1 VELTGTGQAPPTDV
15 LNPETL
21 TFAATAEG
29 QLSTAQAVTITNTGD
44 LPLTGIS
51 VTASAQFTATSNFAT
66 QIAAHSVGTINVQFA
81 PTQLGAVSGTLI
93 VTDALRTQNVMLSG
107 TGVAAPAFSVNPASL
122 TFNNQQP
129 GVASAVQTI
138 TVTNSGGAPL
148 ANVGVAITGSAAASY
163 SIPSTTCGAV
173 LNGGASCA
181 VRVTLT
187 PSATGAI
194 AATLNIS
201 SSTQGVTPAA
211 VPLNGSGQL
220 ATGLATNPAQINFAV
235 LGAGQ
240 SSAAQAVTVTNT
252 SSYAIAAVTLATAP
266 PFSITQNSCTGSLG
280 AGANC
285 TASVEFQPAAGGAAS
300 GALTVASSAVAA
312 PATVALT
319 GIGFDF
325 SLGAIGPTSVTVA
338 SGQQA
343 AFMLAVTPAGSS
355 GAFTFACG
363 ALPANAQCTF
373 NPPNESLNA
382 GVEGN
387 VEVEISTSGAT
398 GDGAASGAAN
408 TASRAANRASG
419 ARAGRTRPWNAA
431 PLACGLLLLFAKKR
445 RRMIWFLL
453 LAAVLAGGVTS
464 CVSSGGGS
472 GGGGGGSG
480 GGKNTAPGTYAIP
493 VTVTST
499 GVSHATTLTLT
510 VD

>member
-1 VELTGTGQAPPTDV
+1 
-15 LNPETL
+15 
-21 TFAATAEG
+21 
-29 QLSTAQAVTITNTGD
+29 
-44 LPLTGIS
+44 
-51 VTASAQFTATSNFAT
+51 
-66 QIAAHSVGTINVQFA
+66 
-81 PTQLGAVSGTLI
+81 
-93 VTDALRTQNVMLSG
+93 MLSG
-107 TGVAAPAFSVNPASL
+107 TGVAAPAFSVSPASL

-129 GVASAVQTI
+129 GVASAAQTI

-148 ANVGVAITGSAAASY
+148 ANVGVAITGPAAASY

-173 LNGGASCA
+173 LGGDSSLAGGASCA
-181 VRVTLT
+181 VQVVFT
-187 PSATGAI
+187 PNATGAI

-499 GVSHATTLTLT
+499 GVSHATTFTLT